1 MNLAHPVGVRI
12 LAEQTMRSIE
22 RGRRIRPDMRARAFA
37 LFAILFGA
45 IALPLMPTTSATI
58 EDLGTAGTVAELDR
72 SAIGWWTLEN
82 GNILVASMDG
92 YVTAYAVQNN
102 GSYAEVWSEFTNET
116 LYSAAYNEDDK
127 LLAVG
132 TSSGACV
139 ISIDYMEELYR
150 FSIGQ
155 SVDSLAWDRDGDLW
169 VTMRTSKHAVEWD
182 AQANT
187 PSGVSTSSHSN
198 GITSIVTLSDGHI
211 LTSGRDKQIRI
222 HDENGTLTQVLVDS
236 SFPLLK
242 LFASSDESLLF
253 SLTDNCRLDIHNTSS
268 WVREQSMALCS
279 IGQGR
284 SLQELGERLMIGM
297 SNGKVF
303 SLDLS
308 SLTKEQEFSVQGEV
322 VGFRAADGAGVLI
335 LTSFSSTSEINLL
348 DADRDNDGVVDG
360 LDVFPDDPSEWEDS
374 DFDGMGDNS
383 DVFPQDGTE
392 TLDSDGDGIGDNS
405 DVFPENPSQQVDS
418 DGDGYGDYS
427 YGQDGDKFPDDST
440 QWADSDGDGYGDNQE
455 LGATEPDACINQS
468 GGSTMDRLGCQD
480 TDGDGW
486 SDPGN
491 GDAAHPDG
499 NADSS
504 PMDDSQW
511 RDSDGDNYGDN
522 LSGYRGDACP
532 TMAGT
537 STRANMYDPGVNAYT
552 SINRYGCVDED
563 GDGYDDNTESSF
575 GECTMV
581 GIRTEWL
588 DHDRDCA
595 GSNSDYNDTDPEIQ
609 TLEDHCAKHIDD
621 IQACSAL
628 DEEEDSDNVTYL
640 EDEKG
645 VDMMESIK
653 EFAEIAGYLIGVMA
667 VAMLMIVGTVKIIG
681 KVREKRKPDAQYT
694 HQDATR
700 ELDAWETGD
709 DFETRGGI
717 DEQKAWGDDHI
728 DEDPV
733 SGSDIE
739 EGLFDDDDEPTETPS
754 VEPDYTTED
763 DQTTESESTPAVEEA
778 QIEATST
785 PEQSPEPETQ
795 QPPSEA
801 PPLPSGG
808 LPEGWTTEQWRWYG
822 HQWLERHGGN

>member
-1 MNLAHPVGVRI
+1 
-12 LAEQTMRSIE
+12 LAEQAMRSIE
-22 RGRRIRPDMRARAFA
+22 RERRFRPDMRARAFA
-37 LFAILFGA
+37 LFALLFGA
-45 IALPLMPTTSATI
+45 IALPLIPTASASI
-58 EDLGTAGTVAELDR
+58 EDLGTAGKVADIDQ

-82 GNILVASMDG
+82 GNILVASLDG
-92 YVTAYAVQNN
+92 YVTAYAVQDN

-116 LYSAAYNEDDK
+116 HYSASYNEDDK

-139 ISIDYMEELYR
+139 ISIEFMEELYR
-150 FSIGQ
+150 FSVGQ
-155 SVDSLAWDRDGDLW
+155 TVDALAWDRDGDLW
-169 VTMRTSKHAVEWD
+169 VTMRTSKQAVEWD

-187 PSGVSTSSHSN
+187 PSGISTSSHSN

-211 LTSGRDKQIRI
+211 LTSGRDKQIRV
-222 HDENGTLTQVLVDS
+222 HDENGSLIDVLVDS

-242 LFASSDESLLF
+242 LFTNNDESLLF

-268 WVREQSMALCS
+268 WVREQSMPLCS

-284 SLQELGERLMIGM
+284 SLEQIGDRLMVGM

-303 SLDLS
+303 SIDLS
-308 SLTKEQEFSVQGEV
+308 TLTKEQDFTVQGEV
-322 VGFRAADGAGVLI
+322 VGFRAADGAGVFI
-335 LTSFSSTSEINLL
+335 LTSFSSASEVHLL
-348 DADRDNDGVVDG
+348 DADRDNDGIVDG
-360 LDVFPDDPSEWEDS
+360 LDVFPDDSSEWADS
-374 DFDGMGDNS
+374 DFDGIGDNS
-383 DVFPQDGTE
+383 DAFPQDGTE
-392 TLDSDGDGIGDNS
+392 TMDSDGDGVGDNA
-405 DVFPENPSQQVDS
+405 DAFPENPTQQVDS
-418 DGDGYGDYS
+418 DGDGYGDYE
-427 YGQDGDKFPDDST
+427 YGLDGDKFPSDPT

-491 GDAAHPDG
+491 GDAAHPEG
-499 NADSS
+499 NSDAFY
-504 PMDDSQW
+504 MDDSQW
-511 RDSDGDNYGDN
+511 RDTDGDNYGDN

-532 TMAGT
+532 TMAGN

-575 GECTMV
+575 DGCTMV

-609 TLEDHCAKHIDD
+609 TLEDHCAKHVDD
-621 IQACSAL
+621 IQSCSAL
-628 DEEEDSDNVTYL
+628 EEEDDSDNNITYL

-653 EFAEIAGYLIGVMA
+653 EFAVIAGYLVGVMA
-667 VAMLMIVGTVKIIG
+667 VAMLMIVGTVKVIG

-700 ELDAWETGD
+700 ELDAWESGD

-728 DEDPV
+728 DEDPA
-733 SGSDIE
+733 SDSDME
-739 EGLFDDDDEPTETPS
+739 EGIFEDEEESTDPASTEL
-754 VEPDYTTED
+754 DYTTEM
-763 DQTTESESTPAVEEA
+763 DQSTETESA
-778 QIEATST
+778 

-795 QPPSEA
+795 QPPAEA
-801 PPLPSGG
+801 PPLPPGG